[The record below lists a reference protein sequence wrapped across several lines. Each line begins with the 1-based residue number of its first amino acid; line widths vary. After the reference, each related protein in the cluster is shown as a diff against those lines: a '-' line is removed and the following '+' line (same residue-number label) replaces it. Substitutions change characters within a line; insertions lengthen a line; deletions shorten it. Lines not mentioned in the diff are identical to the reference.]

1 VTLFCVYTGR
11 NDWPLNDAHIL
22 VGTSS
27 MPKDHQEGDLAAD
40 GAKIEAED
48 ERKHKKRRKGE
59 HFDPN

>member
-1 VTLFCVYTGR
+1 
-11 NDWPLNDAHIL
+11 
-22 VGTSS
+22 